1 MGRVGWSRTKRLSE
15 TQTDQASLTFK
26 ERSFPIDFWSMFR
39 ALLWWALRWPVLTFQ
54 LSFLE
59 ACIQSVTSVF
69 RKGRNCQPQLL
80 GVRVSSGAVIGA
92 EDSIF
97 IQGKMSSVSPT
108 KFFHITPSSSNI
120 YTPWPQEYCL
130 SLLLAQATLHINPK
144 VLKGEKKYN
153 LNP

>member
-1 MGRVGWSRTKRLSE
+1 MGRVGWSRKKTVWNTNWPGLPDLQG
-15 TQTDQASLTFK
+15 TVL
-26 ERSFPIDFWSMFR
+26 PNWLLPMFR
-39 ALLWWALRWPVLTFQ
+39 ALLWWTLLWPVLTFQ

-59 ACIQSVTSVF
+59 ACLQSMTSVF
-69 RKGRNCQPQLL
+69 RKGRNCQPQVL
-80 GVRVSSGAVIGA
+80 GVRVSSSAGIGA

-108 KFFHITPSSSNI
+108 KFFHITPSSSNT
-120 YTPWPQEYCL
+120 YTPRPQEYCL

-144 VLKGEKKYN
+144 VLKKEKKYN